1 MSVNTAANRFI
12 TTSLT
17 GFYQQLLASRLG
29 FREVAE
35 RLIKIAENAHAFRE
49 FNKVYEA
56 GELLSNLPLKEY
68 RNIGHFYIALSM
80 CRNGLGD
87 MERALVSLEK
97 LVDVLP
103 MRYRAKAMLL
113 LAAIN
118 GAKRNPEQ
126 ELYFFT
132 ESLKINPFNV
142 QALRGI
148 AVLKAKEGY
157 HPRALKEL
165 EQLYPLAR
173 FAAPNIYF
181 DYMNSLAVE
190 LGEAGRLEEAKNVS
204 GLVVASPFA
213 PHYPE
218 YRETYSEINQ
228 RLPRRSVVKIGLP
241 EPREHEEEYEPE
253 PAANV
258 VPFPRA
264 KPYIPSTHLDTA
276 SLGEVD
282 VTAIELLA
290 IILRGVLKDR
300 ATDEEINKICNTFF
314 FALKNLFDDE

>member
-49 FNKVYEA
+49 FDKVREV

-68 RNIGHFYIALSM
+68 QSIGHFYIALSM

-87 MERALVSLEK
+87 MEKALVSLEK
-97 LVDVLP
+97 LADVLP

-173 FAAPNIYF
+173 FASPRIYF

-190 LGEAGRLEEAKNVS
+190 LSEAGRLEEASNVS

-213 PHYPE
+213 PRYPE

-228 RLPRRSVVKIGLP
+228 RLPRRSMVRIGLP
-241 EPREHEEEYEPE
+241 EP
-253 PAANV
+253 
-258 VPFPRA
+258 
-264 KPYIPSTHLDTA
+264 L
-276 SLGEVD
+276 
-282 VTAIELLA
+282 
-290 IILRGVLKDR
+290 
-300 ATDEEINKICNTFF
+300 
-314 FALKNLFDDE
+314 